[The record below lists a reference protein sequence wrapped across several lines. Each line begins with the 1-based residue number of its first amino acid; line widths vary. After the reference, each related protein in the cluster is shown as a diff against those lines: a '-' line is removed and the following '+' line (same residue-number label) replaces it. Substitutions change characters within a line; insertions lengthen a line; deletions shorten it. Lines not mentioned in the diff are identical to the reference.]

1 MTLMYEKKKNE
12 TDKLFTDLNSYHE
25 NIKLTLEI
33 NPKKFLD
40 AKIIRNDQGIKTQV
54 YNKAQKLPVHYW
66 CSKVCELHRAR
77 RTAKDFDK
85 QKELEV
91 HKRRILE
98 ISY

>member
-66 CSKVCELHRAR
+66 SSKVCELHRAR

-91 HKRRILE
+91 HKRKILE